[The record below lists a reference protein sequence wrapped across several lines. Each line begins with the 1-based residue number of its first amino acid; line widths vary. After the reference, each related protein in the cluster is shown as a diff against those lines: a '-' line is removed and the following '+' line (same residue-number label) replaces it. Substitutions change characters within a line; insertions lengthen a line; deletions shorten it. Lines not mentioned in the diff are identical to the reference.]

1 MRGMPCGGN
10 DQMLKVARSLIT
22 VQPDWAEPATPF
34 LARIASSAAATVG
47 NPIAGVRGFS
57 GG

>member
-1 MRGMPCGGN
+1 MRECPGGVN
-10 DQMLKVARSLIT
+10 DQMLMVARSLIT
-22 VQPDWAEPATPF
+22 VQPDWAETATPF

-47 NPIAGVRGFS
+47 NPIVGVRGFS